1 MRKRE
6 NWEREIM
13 NFLIDRLEIPN
24 GDAQGIYETCSF
36 VVTQEWAKGSSSSEA
51 ANRIITYKEI

>member
-6 NWEREIM
+6 DWEREIM
-13 NFLIDRLEIPN
+13 DFLIDRLEIQN
-24 GDAQGIYETCSF
+24 GDAQGMYEARLF
-36 VVTQEWAKGSSSSEA
+36 EVTQEWAKGSSPSEA